1 MDNEERKPDF
11 VVGIFVDPT
20 DDNDL
25 SYFKK
30 HGINEDEIND
40 AVASAISEL
49 DLFEEADVS
58 AYLLPNPVDSSLGDR
73 SGAAR
78 RAAGLIVKN
87 WFCDVTSDWQ
97 REICTKGRHAGE
109 RRGEGMKRRF
119 WLWAYLF
126 CYKAAEWVYLRQ
138 LQPNGYAPLGW
149 TVTRQENGSYL
160 WSTCG
165 DSGAEKP

>member
-20 DDNDL
+20 DDNNL

-30 HGINEDEIND
+30 HGISEDEIND

-73 SGAAR
+73 SGAEREPRCKCGHYFLDHGKVDIGAHD
-78 RAAGLIVKN
+78 GK
-87 WFCDVTSDWQ
+87 CDSCSCLKW
-97 REICTKGRHAGE
+97 RPKFSR
-109 RRGEGMKRRF
+109 
-119 WLWAYLF
+119 
-126 CYKAAEWVYLRQ
+126 
-138 LQPNGYAPLGW
+138 
-149 TVTRQENGSYL
+149 TVTPGS
-160 WSTCG
+160 
-165 DSGAEKP
+165 AERSL